1 MVARARPPRRPSR
14 GTWIAAA
21 LVGVICLVAAA
32 FVWLS
37 EPAPVAKPQA
47 TSPPPRSGFATG
59 LVVGLAAG
67 FAIGFAIARRARRDQ
82 SSGSGSEYSSR
93 NSP

>member
-14 GTWIAAA
+14 GMWIAAS

-32 FVWLS
+32 IVWLA
-37 EPAPVAKPQA
+37 EPAPVAKPP
-47 TSPPPRSGFATG
+47 TTTPPARSGFATG
-59 LVVGLAAG
+59 LVVGIAAG
-67 FAIGFAIARRARRDQ
+67 FAIGFAIARRTRRDQ